1 MKINNPLLLLLFFLF
16 MTACSSV
23 PEQHTQYYLLYNH
36 STALMPFPDKSLVSQ
51 PIKIEVTMPAYLNQP
66 NVVIKL
72 SAHNLHFA
80 RHHQWAEPLKEG
92 FYKSLIS
99 DINQIARYK
108 TLINAVNTSMPTLKV
123 TIEHFHITE
132 NAMVIL
138 SGYYGYSDSL
148 TSSIE
153 RFDLR
158 LPLALD
164 GYEHAVAQ
172 LRRLITQL
180 ALKIAPRA

>member
-1 MKINNPLLLLLFFLF
+1 MKISNPLLLLLFLF
-16 MTACSSV
+16 ITGCSSA

-36 STALMPFPDKSLVSQ
+36 SAALMPAPDKSLVSQ

-66 NVVIKL
+66 NLVIKL
-72 SAHNLHFA
+72 SEHNLHFA
-80 RHHQWAEPLKEG
+80 LHHQWAEPLKQG

-99 DINQIARYK
+99 DINQTERYK
-108 TLINAVNTSMPTLKV
+108 SLISAVKTSMPTLNV

-132 NAMVIL
+132 NSMVIL
-138 SGYYGYSDSL
+138 SGHYGYSNST
-148 TSSIE
+148 TSSIA

-158 LPLALD
+158 LPLELD

-172 LRRLITQL
+172 LRSLITQL
-180 ALKIAPRA
+180 AIKIAARE